1 MKVFGICI
9 EAIVNATHA
18 FAHLIEQVP
27 GSQRRHGEFL
37 GLVIPVHTNSTQG
50 EVNDDER
57 FFACRAAM
65 LSDDFRLD
73 GLMCGLHQS

>member
-1 MKVFGICI
+1 V
-9 EAIVNATHA
+9 
-18 FAHLIEQVP
+18 
-27 GSQRRHGEFL
+27 
-37 GLVIPVHTNSTQG
+37 PVHAHSTQG